1 MLVSGSNENIEVF
14 RSRSIIRVTSS
25 KHKCG
30 NLVREIQRVLRTICH
45 LRVDINILN
54 QGAAAS
60 TTKKKPEAIG
70 LGVIAELSR
79 VTETKIT
86 KLLDGKVRACCSVGN
101 SSVILM

>member
-25 KHKCG
+25 KHKC
-30 NLVREIQRVLRTICH
+30 NNVVQEIQRVLRTTRH
-45 LRVDINILN
+45 LEVDIGILN
-54 QGAAAS
+54 RCATSSIA
-60 TTKKKPEAIG
+60 KKRPEIIDHE
-70 LGVIAELSR
+70 VIAELSR

-86 KLLDGKVRACCSVGN
+86 KLRDGKVRTCCSVEN